1 MQVKL
6 WICNKIL
13 EGSVFPLITDD
24 DDDNDKDNTV
34 SKSQV

>member
-13 EGSVFPLITDD
+13 EGSFFITDD
-24 DDDNDKDNTV
+24 DDDNDKGNNV